1 MIANPQ
7 RSAVAK
13 MYRALTNHRVVVQ
26 DEAFHSTVKDV
37 CLQRSHLHSDQG
49 IRMCDL
55 TPNVAAKLARAAGE
69 MEHVSLCGL
78 ESGPPP
84 KPHTIAKLSDCNSSG
99 YDSLQQ
105 CSQCMCVRVRAYV
118 VCLCVRERAS
128 WDCEIKLSA
137 CVCVL
142 RL

>member
-84 KPHTIAKLSDCNSSG
+84 NHTPLLNSVTAIAQGMIL
-99 YDSLQQ
+99 
-105 CSQCMCVRVRAYV
+105 CSNAHSAC
-118 VCLCVRERAS
+118 
-128 WDCEIKLSA
+128 A
-137 CVCVL
+137 CVCVHML
-142 RL
+142 CVYV